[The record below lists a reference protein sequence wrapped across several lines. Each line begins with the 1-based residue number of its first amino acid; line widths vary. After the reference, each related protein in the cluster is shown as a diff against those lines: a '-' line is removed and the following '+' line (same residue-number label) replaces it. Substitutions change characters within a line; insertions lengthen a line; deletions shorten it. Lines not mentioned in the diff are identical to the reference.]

1 MELSRKHVGFW
12 SGLAAVAAAAV
23 VACTACCIPLIVPML
38 AWLGVAG
45 LALMG
50 TYGLLA
56 AAFGAAAIGL
66 IILIRRRHRTRHGTA
81 CGVAPKCQTG
91 CGSQGC
97 VAGSTELA
105 ADMPAPIACTL
116 SAADSKERARWLS
129 ELKGR
134 ALIRHRMDGLSVH
147 LSYLLVAATD
157 VEQMVRQER
166 ACCSFLH
173 FDLRRTATTM
183 ELTVTASADGA
194 ADARLL
200 FAHLV
205 SD

>member
-1 MELSRKHVGFW
+1 MELSKKHVGFW
-12 SGLAAVAAAAV
+12 SGLAAVAATAV
-23 VACTACCIPLIVPML
+23 MACTACCIPLIVPML

-50 TYGLLA
+50 TYGPLA
-56 AAFGAAAIGL
+56 AAIGAAGIGL
-66 IILIRRRHRTRHGTA
+66 IILIRRRGRARRHAA

-91 CGSQGC
+91 CGSQGG
-97 VAGSTELA
+97 VARSIELA
-105 ADMPAPIACTL
+105 ADMPVPIACTL
-116 SAADSKERARWLS
+116 SADDIKVRARWLN

-134 ALIRHRMDGLSVH
+134 ALISHRMDGLSVH
-147 LSYLLVAATD
+147 LSYRLVAAND

-166 ACCSFLH
+166 ACCSFLL
-173 FDLRRTATTM
+173 FDLRRTATTL
-183 ELTVTASADGA
+183 ELTVTAPADCA

-205 SD
+205 PD